1 LDRHRRLHLSIAIPA
16 SERAA
21 LSQIPTA
28 DVLTN
33 KAQFALYSEWV
44 MFTAKHLLALV
55 CATATACSLAAAT
68 TLGPQNFD
76 PSRGVVL
83 SGPEAQSVAAACG
96 GTSKSAAWRLD
107 YLDIEQVERK
117 LAPLLAADLENGG
130 SASTVRQY
138 YRQYATGRLGTRRA
152 IFVNGFHERYVA
164 FDAGKAD
171 WHRTAVDVTDGG
183 DSYWCAV
190 YIKETGEF
198 IQFKS
203 HGLYTHVWF
212 RGLA

>member
-1 LDRHRRLHLSIAIPA
+1 MRFI
-16 SERAA
+16 
-21 LSQIPTA
+21 
-28 DVLTN
+28 V
-33 KAQFALYSEWV
+33 F
-44 MFTAKHLLALV
+44 V
-55 CATATACSLAAAT
+55 CAAATAYSLAAAAEIT
-68 TLGPQNFD
+68 PQMFD
-76 PSRGVVL
+76 PARGVVL
-83 SGPEAQSVAAACG
+83 TGPEGQTVASACG
-96 GTSKSAAWRLD
+96 GTSRSAGWTLGFQ
-107 YLDIEQVERK
+107 DIDQLERK

-130 SASTVRQY
+130 SSSTVRQY

-152 IFVNGFHERYVA
+152 IFVNGFHEHYVA

-198 IQFKS
+198 VQFKS
-203 HGLYTHVWF
+203 HHLYTHVWF